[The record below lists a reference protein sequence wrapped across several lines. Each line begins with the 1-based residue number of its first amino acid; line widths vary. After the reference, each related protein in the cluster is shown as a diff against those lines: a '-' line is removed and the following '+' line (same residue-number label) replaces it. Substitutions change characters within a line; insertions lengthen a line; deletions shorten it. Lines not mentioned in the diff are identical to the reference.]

1 MPSYAVNYLAKWRNY
16 HLTAAGT
23 YVSAQPPSDAGAT
36 VRELAE
42 LHAADLGGLAGNA
55 MFAGAAAPLQ
65 ALLRHLDQR
74 LDVPVHPLRRQP
86 YPASCGLMGQGWSFS
101 DIVAAGDLLVD
112 LDGLAGIA
120 PVVAADMHP
129 ASPLSPERLAMV
141 LGGTRLREIVN
152 WGAPR
157 GLSLSTSGTHLGPT
171 IAGSAATASHGS
183 RLGAGG
189 VQNLIRGMHMVVG
202 GARSVWIEPA
212 HTPVFS
218 DAAARQFADTVER
231 DDQLFNDALVHLG
244 AMGIVSGVVIDMVP
258 DDLFLWRFGFSCPSR
273 GWLDDIVAGRF
284 DKIAMDHALAGNP
297 AFYEVTINPFAW
309 DTSEAIHSFYLPTA
323 PIAAGTPTAGG
334 PIERDFIA
342 SAIKQFDAV
351 QSADG
356 ASAVHVPNASI
367 FDLYRAEVDARI
379 ASGDLTAPRT
389 WRDLHEDVITG
400 GLPGAL
406 WNASFAVP
414 RERLPDVVPIICAAS
429 HGCLPTFLYT
439 IRFVSNAAG
448 TLAFT
453 RWPETAIIEIDGAS
467 CHAPGG
473 LGQYGGEIIKGCRQL
488 RAALDA
494 ANIPYMMHWA
504 KLGDLDAPRVAA
516 NFGQP
521 TTAFPDALDRI
532 ERWRRSRDKLLGNDR
547 MRGLFWNEAV
557 VRYGLIDRPPPPPPP
572 PKLPGE
578 S

>member
-1 MPSYAVNYLAKWRNY
+1 MPSYAINYLAKWRNY

-23 YVSAQPPSDAGAT
+23 YAPAQTPSNDVAT

-42 LHAADLGGLAGNA
+42 LHAADLGGVAGKA
-55 MFAGAAAPLQ
+55 MFAGAAQPLQ
-65 ALLRHLDQR
+65 ALLHQLDRR

-120 PVVAADMHP
+120 PVDAADLHP
-129 ASPLSPERLAMV
+129 ASHLSPPRLAMV

-157 GLSLSTSGTHLGPT
+157 GLSLLTSGTHLGPT
-171 IAGSAATASHGS
+171 IAGSAATSSHGS

-202 GARSVWIEPA
+202 GDRSVWIEPA
-212 HTPVFS
+212 SAPVFS
-218 DAAARQFADTVER
+218 DAAARQFADVVER

-258 DDLFLWRFGFSCPSR
+258 DDQFLWRFGFSRPSAA
-273 GWLDDIVAGRF
+273 WLDDMAAGRF
-284 DKIAMDHALAGNP
+284 RKIAADHGLSGHL

-309 DTSEAIHSFYLPTA
+309 DGSEAIHSFYQH
-323 PIAAGTPTAGG
+323 AASAAAESSMVGG
-334 PIERDFIA
+334 RLERDFIA
-342 SAIKQFDAV
+342 SAVKQFDAG
-351 QSADG
+351 QN
-356 ASAVHVPNASI
+356 VHAAGDAPVANASI

-379 ASGDLTAPRT
+379 VSGDLDAPRT
-389 WRDLHEDVITG
+389 WGDLHEDVITG

-414 RERLPDVVPIICAAS
+414 RERLPEVVPIICAAS
-429 HGCLPTFLYT
+429 QGCMPTFLYT

-467 CHAPGG
+467 SHAPGG
-473 LGQYGGEIIKGCRQL
+473 LGQFGGEIVKGCRQL
-488 RAALDA
+488 RDALDA
-494 ANIPYMMHWA
+494 AGVPYMMHWA

-516 NFGQP
+516 NFGHSCDPHSAVAQ
-521 TTAFPDALDRI
+521 
-532 ERWRRSRDKLLGNDR
+532 WRRSRDRLLSCAR

-557 VRYGLIDRPPPPPPP
+557 VRYGLLDRPPPPPPP

-578 S
+578 A

>member
-23 YVSAQPPSDAGAT
+23 HVPAQPPSDAGAT

-42 LHAADLGGLAGNA
+42 LHAADLGGLAGKA
-55 MFAGAAAPLQ
+55 MFAGAAQPLQ
-65 ALLRHLDQR
+65 ALLRHFDRR

-120 PVVAADMHP
+120 PVDPADMHS
-129 ASPLSPERLAMV
+129 ASALSPQRLAMV
-141 LGGTRLREIVN
+141 LGGTRLREIVS

-157 GLSLSTSGTHLGPT
+157 GLSLLTSGTHLGPT
-171 IAGSAATASHGS
+171 IAGSAATSSHGS

-202 GARSVWIEPA
+202 GERSVWIEPA
-212 HTPVFS
+212 SAPVLS
-218 DAAARQFADTVER
+218 DAAARQFADAVER

-244 AMGIVSGVVIDMVP
+244 AMGIVNGMVIDMVP
-258 DDLFLWRFGFSCPSR
+258 DDLFLWRFGFSCPSPE
-273 GWLDDIVAGRF
+273 WLSDLAAGRF
-284 DKIAMDHALAGNP
+284 AKVAADHGLAGDP

-309 DTSEAIHSFYLPTA
+309 DRSEAIHSFYLPVTA
-323 PIAAGTPTAGG
+323 AAAGTVSAGC
-334 PIERDFIA
+334 PVERDFIA
-342 SAIKQFDAV
+342 SAVKQFGTTHA
-351 QSADG
+351 
-356 ASAVHVPNASI
+356 PNVSI
-367 FDLYRAEVDARI
+367 FDLYRAEVEARI
-379 ASGDLTAPRT
+379 ASGDLDAPRT
-389 WRDLHEDVITG
+389 WGDLHEDVITG

-414 RERLPDVVPIICAAS
+414 RDRLPEVIPIICAAS
-429 HGCLPTFLYT
+429 QGCMPTFLYT
-439 IRFVSNAAG
+439 IRFVSNASG

-453 RWPETAIIEIDGAS
+453 RWPETAVIEIDGAS
-467 CHAPGG
+467 SHAPGG
-473 LGQYGGEIIKGCRQL
+473 LGQYGEEIVKGCRQL
-488 RAALDA
+488 CEALDA
-494 ANIPYMMHWA
+494 AAVPYMMHWA

-521 TTAFPDALDRI
+521 GDPASAI
-532 ERWRRSRDKLLGNDR
+532 ARWRQSRARLLASPR
-547 MRGLFWNEAV
+547 MQGLFWNEAV
-557 VRYGLIDRPPPPPPP
+557 VRFGLLDRPPPPPPP

-578 S
+578 T